1 MSFRMY
7 RDALKLG
14 LKVMWTMAWFRAL
27 IAILLV
33 GLLAAVCVTFVLT
46 FMLSGS
52 LMVSMLVVIGGVI
65 PLVVVLS
72 VALWWGMRAGMGV
85 FNCFTSLSDE
95 FFRVSTQGSRMLLVC
110 DACGVPLDWG
120 CEHVYEVRDV

>member
-1 MSFRMY
+1 
-7 RDALKLG
+7 
-14 LKVMWTMAWFRAL
+14 MWTMAWFRAL

-52 LMVSMLVVIGGVI
+52 LGVSMLVVVGGVI
-65 PLVVVLS
+65 PLVVVLM
-72 VALWWGMRAGMGV
+72 VALWWSMRTGMGV
-85 FNCFTSLSDE
+85 VNSFTSFSDE
-95 FFRVSTQGSRMLLVC
+95 LFRVSRHRNRMFLVC